1 VIAGYLLDWCDCR
14 LSFRSYFLHKWLR
27 VRRFDKF
34 LWTILGLTHTHTEI
48 QMDNFGPQTD
58 RQTDRQTDTLL
69 IFIPI
74 DKPRSGLTPLITVDG
89 VSKRLIT
96 MKTVDEIDGVSK
108 RHITMKTVDEKQ

>member
-1 VIAGYLLDWCDCR
+1 M
-14 LSFRSYFLHKWLR
+14 
-27 VRRFDKF
+27 FDKILSTILGLTQTDRHTDTQTQASTKIQF
-34 LWTILGLTHTHTEI
+34 RWTILGL
-48 QMDNFGPQTD
+48 

>member
-1 VIAGYLLDWCDCR
+1 
-14 LSFRSYFLHKWLR
+14 
-27 VRRFDKF
+27 
-34 LWTILGLTHTHTEI
+34 
-48 QMDNFGPQTD
+48 MDNFGPHTHTHRNSDGQFWASD